1 MQHPDPARRRAE
13 SSLTAMPAGAAAPAT
28 TAERVALGAF
38 YLFTVMSIV
47 GYATFGL
54 HPELLAGNPGALRV
68 YGVAFTFFPRAH
80 VLLGFG
86 TLLLVLARRA
96 GWRWVPAFFACYAIS
111 LGSELA
117 GTTVGLPFGPYHYTA
132 GLGAKWL
139 GHVPVLIPLSWF
151 FMALPSYLLARAAIR
166 PDARNARAAQGIT
179 VLVGSLVLLAWDL
192 ALDPAM
198 SWITKYWVWGQEG
211 PYYGMPLLNLFGWYA
226 TGVVLMVA
234 LAALGADCWGRALP
248 VRWLLGY
255 YGANLLL
262 PLGMIAAAGLW
273 WAVLFSI
280 VAVAASLWLPRLYR
294 PRVAGSMNA
303 MVRGAA

>member
-1 MQHPDPARRRAE
+1 MMRKWMAGTQQAGPGRSDLIERIALIVFYAF
-13 SSLTAMPAGAAAPAT
+13 TAMS
-28 TAERVALGAF
+28 VL
-38 YLFTVMSIV
+38 
-47 GYATFGL
+47 GYAVFGL
-54 HPELLAGNPGALRV
+54 HPELLAQTPSAIKV
-68 YGVAFTFFPRAH
+68 YSVAFTFFPRAH
-80 VLLGFG
+80 VLLGFA
-86 TLLLVLARRA
+86 TLALVLFRRT
-96 GWRWVPAFFACYAIS
+96 GVRWLPAFAACYLLS

-132 GLGAKWL
+132 GLGTKWF

-151 FMALPSYLLARAAIR
+151 FMALPSYLLARAAL
-166 PDARNARAAQGIT
+166 AREARGLRAGRVIT
-179 VLVGSLVLLAWDL
+179 IAVGSLVLLAWDL

-226 TGVVLMVA
+226 TGIALMIA
-234 LAALGADCWGRALP
+234 LALLGADRWGDALP
-248 VRWLLGY
+248 VRWMLWY

-280 VAVAASLWLPRLYR
+280 AAVGASLWLPRLYAPR
-294 PRVAGSMNA
+294 PR
-303 MVRGAA
+303 RQAAPLQEAS